1 MTGPSVNIVLRLDQS
16 KIKDDAAASNKA
28 LKSALTSVAGGF
40 VLAGAAAKGLAEGA
54 KFAFEA
60 LRDVSSQT
68 GGFQA
73 FEAQLTRT
81 GGALGAA
88 ADRSG
93 ALRSAFKVGEDAA
106 RDFTAYLSSPAGRGA
121 VNDFFAGVVNLGAG
135 AIDTLVGM
143 YKASVDLF
151 RYVEQKANYLQNG
164 VSVESTALDGDY
176 GAAADRATKLA
187 EDLRRAAK
195 TGVANRG
202 TFVDEKAAAAQRKT
216 AEDFEK
222 AVNASLARAVA
233 ARDAAFRAQSTAL
246 DARRQAAESE
256 RQIEEQRTQIVA
268 DNAARREDIRFDEL
282 KNSLNFDEELHKS
295 AKAYD
300 LNAAQSAKTFEL
312 KWNTIKDVTSA
323 GISSVGMAAGQAIA
337 GQGDFGELFA
347 QMFGGAVA
355 AQGALLIIEGS
366 VALAANGLAT
376 FFPLIAAALGVVPGL
391 GVPAALGAIGLGT
404 TLLAGGGLI
413 ASIASGG
420 PGALSGSGRGGGAG
434 GGGGRAAAPPAART
448 PEGFQAERTT
458 SAAPTVVQNVYNF
471 TGPIGGSPRRIA
483 RGIDDARRGTT
494 APGGGG
500 R

>member
-16 KIKDDAAASNKA
+16 KIKDDAKNMEKA
-28 LKSALTSVAGGF
+28 LKSAMTSVAGGF
-40 VLAGAAAKGLAEGA
+40 ALAAVGAKALAEGA

-60 LRDVSSQT
+60 LRSVAEQT

-73 FEAQLTRT
+73 FEQQLAKT
-81 GGALGAA
+81 GQALGAA

-93 ALRSAFKVGEDAA
+93 ALRSAFQVGEDAA
-106 RDFTAYLSSPAGRGA
+106 REFSTYLASPAGRGA
-121 VNDFFAGVVNLGAG
+121 VNEFFSAVVRLGADG
-135 AIDTLVGM
+135 IDTILGM

-151 RYVEQKANYLQNG
+151 RFLEQKANYLANG
-164 VSVESTALDGDY
+164 VSVESTAQDGDY
-176 GAAADRATKLA
+176 GAAAERASALA
-187 EDLRRAAK
+187 ESLRRAAQQ
-195 TGVANRG
+195 GVERSG
-202 TFVDEKAAAAQRKT
+202 TFVDEKAAAAATKT

-222 AVNASLARAVA
+222 AVTSSLARAVTA
-233 ARDAAFRAQSTAL
+233 QAAAFRTQSSVL
-246 DARRQAAESE
+246 QQRRELFETERDLEERRTQMAAE
-256 RQIEEQRTQIVA
+256 
-268 DNAARREDIRFDEL
+268 NAARREDIRFDEL
-282 KNSLNFDEELHKS
+282 RNSLNFDEELHQAAKSYDEAATQS
-295 AKAYD
+295 AKAF
-300 LNAAQSAKTFEL
+300 QL
-312 KWNTIKDVTSA
+312 KWNTIKDITVA
-323 GISSVGMAAGQAIA
+323 GVSSLAMATGQAIA
-337 GQGDFGELFA
+337 GQGDFGALFA
-347 QMFGGAVA
+347 EMFGGAVA
-355 AQGALLIIEGS
+355 AQGAMLIIEGS

-448 PEGFQAERTT
+448 PQGFQAERTT
-458 SAAPTVVQNVYNF
+458 SAAPQVIQNVYNF